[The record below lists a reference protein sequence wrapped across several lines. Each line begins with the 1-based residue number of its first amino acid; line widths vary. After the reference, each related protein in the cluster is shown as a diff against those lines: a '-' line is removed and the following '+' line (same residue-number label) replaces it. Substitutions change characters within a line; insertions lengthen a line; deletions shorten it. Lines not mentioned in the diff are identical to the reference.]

1 MKKFLKFVTIIGCV
15 LILVGTG
22 VATASFSLGANPM
35 HVFEDWEERFDQYFE
50 DDRYEH
56 HTVAIEETIT
66 PHLAETIVEESFD
79 ALREEAVA
87 SIENGEESF
96 ALDFDEVND
105 LEITIKGGTVT
116 MIPDEEA
123 GYLSVITTNGRK
135 ERISYYSFDRYKK
148 LEVTAKEG
156 EDYLIRIPFEW
167 RLSELE
173 VDCAGGEFD
182 GSEVRTSEAEL
193 TVSGGEIQ
201 IHQIGGKETSLDC
214 AGGDL
219 TWSGSGELSRKI
231 EVDCAGGD
239 VSLTL
244 DSGVDPEKVGYEI
257 DYAGGTI
264 DLFGSIYD
272 GMGAQEG
279 RGSNGMPHLELD
291 VAGGTIIVR

>member
-22 VATASFSLGANPM
+22 VATASFSLGANPI
-35 HVFEDWEERFDQYFE
+35 HVFEDWEERFDQYFD

-66 PHLAETIVEESFD
+66 PHLAETVIEESFD
-79 ALREEAVA
+79 VSDED
-87 SIENGEESF
+87 SF
-96 ALDFDEVND
+96 EMGFDEVTD

-123 GYLSVITTNGRK
+123 DHLSVITTNGRE
-135 ERISYYSFDRYKK
+135 ERISYHNFDRYKK

-156 EDYLIRIPFEW
+156 EDYLIRIPLEW

-173 VDCAGGEFD
+173 VNCAGGQFE
-182 GSEVRTSEAEL
+182 GNEVRTNEAEL
-193 TVSGGEIQ
+193 TVSGGELQ
-201 IHQIGGKETSLDC
+201 IHQVGGKETSLDC
-214 AGGDL
+214 DGGDL
-219 TWSGSGELSRKI
+219 TWSGSGELSRDI

-239 VSLTL
+239 VSLTF
-244 DSGVDPEKVGYEI
+244 DTGVDPEKVGYEI

-264 DLFGSIYD
+264 NLFGNIYE
-272 GMGAQEG
+272 GMGAQER
-279 RGSNGMPHLELD
+279 RGSNGMPYLELD
-291 VAGGTIIVR
+291 VAGGTIFVR